1 MDIEFDQKDIQN
13 MFDDD
18 IIEEVTKTKP
28 KDQDVVNENDL
39 KEYYTHLFPYK
50 NYFKWFGKE
59 ESSYFER
66 REFSFTK
73 KGDIY
78 IRFLCFHNDNEL
90 KISMMKENPI
100 KIDIGAVYNTL
111 PKYRSTGANTAFTP
125 VEKELV
131 FDIDMT
137 DYDDVR
143 TCCSDTKICN
153 KCWKYLYVAYEILDS
168 ALKVD
173 FGFKSIMWVFSGR
186 RGIHCWIGD
195 QRARKLTNEGRCA
208 ISNFLSRKTVNINTG
223 VPYLMREPLNPSIVR
238 AINIIDKHFDDIA
251 LVDQEILNNKNIVE
265 LLKVILKAYLSN
277 LKNYNEKLKEL
288 NEVFSSTNY
297 NSKKKWTLMLNI
309 LKAME
314 GKDSKDRRVDL
325 AIIEIKLA
333 IMYPRLDINVSK
345 HINHLLKSPF
355 CVHPKTGM
363 ISVPMDKITMEKFD
377 LDSIPKLKEAIED
390 FKNNNS
396 NSKFNK
402 YMKIFED
409 CIKTFN

>member
-1 MDIEFDQKDIQN
+1 MMDLEFDQKDIQGL
-13 MFDDD
+13 FDDE
-18 IIEEVTKTKP
+18 ILEEVEKSKL
-28 KDQDVVNENDL
+28 KDQDVVNESDL

-50 NYFKWFGKE
+50 NYFKWFGKD
-59 ESSYFER
+59 ESNYFER

-78 IRFLCFHNDNEL
+78 IRFLCFHNDTEL
-90 KISMMKENPI
+90 KVSMIKENPI

-143 TCCSDTKICN
+143 TCCSSTKICN
-153 KCWKYLYVAYEILDS
+153 KCWKYLYVAYEILDA
-168 ALKVD
+168 ALRVD

-208 ISNFLSRKTVNINTG
+208 ISNFLSRKTININTG
-223 VPYLMREPLNPSIVR
+223 VSYLMREPLNPSIVR
-238 AINIIDKHFDDIA
+238 AINIVDMHFEEVA
-251 LVDQEILNNKNIVE
+251 LVDQEILNNKGIVE
-265 LLKVILKAYLSN
+265 LLKLIIKAYLGGS
-277 LKNYNEKLKEL
+277 KNYNDKLREL
-288 NEVFSSTNY
+288 NDIFSSNN
-297 NSKKKWTLMLNI
+297 NSKKKWLLMLNVI
-309 LKAME
+309 KTLE
-314 GKDSKDRRVDL
+314 TKDSKDNRVEL
-325 AIIEIKLA
+325 AIKEIKLA
-333 IMYPRLDINVSK
+333 IMYPRLDVNVSK

-363 ISVPMDKITMEKFD
+363 ISVPLDKNTMKNFD
-377 LDSIPKLKEAIED
+377 LESIPKLKDSIED
-390 FKNNNS
+390 FKSNNN

-409 CIKTFN
+409 CIQTFK